1 MIQKTLA
8 KNRKAKYQYE
18 IQKTIEVGIVLEGT
32 EVKSIRAGQIN
43 LAESFCRVYENLQV
57 YLINAHVSHYDF
69 GNRHNHDPVRPRRL
83 LLHRSEIRR
92 LYGQV
97 KEQGLTLIPLK
108 IYLKGGIIKMELA
121 LGRGKKLYDKRQE
134 MKKREAQRDIER
146 ILNEKNNQNYK

>member
-1 MIQKTLA
+1 MASKTLA
-8 KNRKAKYQYE
+8 KNRKARFDYE
-18 IQKTIEVGIVLEGT
+18 IQKTMEVGIALQGT

-43 LAESFCRVYENLQV
+43 LAESYCRVDDNLQI
-57 YLINAHVSHYDF
+57 YLMNAHISQYDF
-69 GNRHNHDPVRPRRL
+69 GNRHNHDPLRPKCL

-121 LGRGKKLYDKRQE
+121 LGRGKKLYDKRQT
-134 MKKREAQRDIER
+134 MKKQDARRDVER
-146 ILNEKNNQNYK
+146 ALSERK

>member
-1 MIQKTLA
+1 MASKTLA
-8 KNRKAKYQYE
+8 KNRKARFEYE
-18 IQKTIEVGIVLEGT
+18 IQKTMEVGIALQGT

-43 LAESFCRVYENLQV
+43 LAESYCRVDDNLQI
-57 YLINAHVSHYDF
+57 YLMNAHISQYDF
-69 GNRHNHDPVRPRRL
+69 GNRHNHDPLRPKCL

-121 LGRGKKLYDKRQE
+121 LGRGKKLYDKRQT
-134 MKKREAQRDIER
+134 MKKHDAQRDLER
-146 ILNEKNNQNYK
+146 ILSERK

>member
-1 MIQKTLA
+1 MASKTLA
-8 KNRKAKYQYE
+8 KNRKARFEYE
-18 IQKTIEVGIVLEGT
+18 IQKTMEVGIALQGT

-43 LAESFCRVYENLQV
+43 LAESYCRVDDNLQI
-57 YLINAHVSHYDF
+57 YLINAHISQYDF
-69 GNRHNHDPVRPRRL
+69 GNRHNHDPLRPKCL

-121 LGRGKKLYDKRQE
+121 LGRGKKLYDKRQT
-134 MKKREAQRDIER
+134 MKKQDAQRDVER
-146 ILNEKNNQNYK
+146 ALSERK

>member
-1 MIQKTLA
+1 MASKTLA
-8 KNRKAKYQYE
+8 KNRKARFEYE
-18 IQKTIEVGIVLEGT
+18 IQKTMEVGIALQGT

-43 LAESFCRVYENLQV
+43 LAESYCRVDGNMQI
-57 YLINAHVSHYDF
+57 YLMNAHISQYDF
-69 GNRHNHDPVRPRRL
+69 GNRHNHDPLRPKCL

-121 LGRGKKLYDKRQE
+121 LCRGKKLYDKRQT
-134 MKKREAQRDIER
+134 MKKQDAQRDVER
-146 ILNEKNNQNYK
+146 ALSERK

>member
-1 MIQKTLA
+1 MASKTLA
-8 KNRKAKYQYE
+8 KNRKARYEYE
-18 IQKTIEVGIVLEGT
+18 IQKTMEVGIALQGT

-43 LAESFCRVYENLQV
+43 LAESYCRVDEKLQI
-57 YLINAHVSHYDF
+57 YLMNAHISQYDF
-69 GNRHNHDPVRPRRL
+69 GNRHNHDPLRPKCL

-121 LGRGKKLYDKRQE
+121 LGRGKKLYDKRQT
-134 MKKREAQRDIER
+134 MKKQDAQRDVER
-146 ILNEKNNQNYK
+146 ALSERK

>member
-1 MIQKTLA
+1 MVSKTLA
-8 KNRKAKYQYE
+8 KNRKARFEYE
-18 IQKTIEVGIVLEGT
+18 IQKTMEVGIALQGT

-43 LAESFCRVYENLQV
+43 LSESYCRVDENLQI
-57 YLINAHVSHYDF
+57 YLMNAHISQYDF
-69 GNRHNHDPVRPRRL
+69 GNRHNHDPLRPKCL

-121 LGRGKKLYDKRQE
+121 LGRGKKLYDKRQT
-134 MKKREAQRDIER
+134 MKKQDAQRDVER
-146 ILNEKNNQNYK
+146 ALSERK

>member
-1 MIQKTLA
+1 MVSKTLA
-8 KNRKAKYQYE
+8 KNRKARFEYE
-18 IQKTIEVGIVLEGT
+18 IQKTMEVGIALQGT

-43 LAESFCRVYENLQV
+43 LAESYCRVDDNMQI
-57 YLINAHVSHYDF
+57 YLMNAHISQYEF
-69 GNRHNHDPVRPRRL
+69 GNRHNHDPLRPKCL

-121 LGRGKKLYDKRQE
+121 LGRGKKLYDKRQT
-134 MKKREAQRDIER
+134 MKKQDAQRDVER
-146 ILNEKNNQNYK
+146 ALSERK

>member
-1 MIQKTLA
+1 MASKTLA
-8 KNRKAKYQYE
+8 KNRKARFEYE
-18 IQKTIEVGIVLEGT
+18 IQKTMEVGIALQGT

-43 LAESFCRVYENLQV
+43 LAESYCRVDDNMQI
-57 YLINAHVSHYDF
+57 YLMNAHISQYDF
-69 GNRHNHDPVRPRRL
+69 GNRHNHDPLRPKCL

-121 LGRGKKLYDKRQE
+121 LGRGKKLYDKRQTL
-134 MKKREAQRDIER
+134 KKQDAQRDVER
-146 ILNEKNNQNYK
+146 ALSKRK

>member
-1 MIQKTLA
+1 MVSKILA
-8 KNRKAKYQYE
+8 KNRKARFEYE
-18 IQKTIEVGIVLEGT
+18 IQKTMEVGIALQGT

-43 LAESFCRVYENLQV
+43 LAESYCRVDDNLQI
-57 YLINAHVSHYDF
+57 YLMNAHISQYDF
-69 GNRHNHDPVRPRRL
+69 GNRHNHDPLRPKCL

-121 LGRGKKLYDKRQE
+121 LGRGKKLYDKRQT
-134 MKKREAQRDIER
+134 KKKQDAQRDVER
-146 ILNEKNNQNYK
+146 ALSERK

>member
-1 MIQKTLA
+1 MASKTLA
-8 KNRKAKYQYE
+8 KNRKARFEYE
-18 IQKTIEVGIVLEGT
+18 IQKTMEVGIALQGT

-43 LAESFCRVYENLQV
+43 LSESYCRVDNNLQI
-57 YLINAHVSHYDF
+57 YLMNAHISQYDF
-69 GNRHNHDPVRPRRL
+69 GNRHNHDPLRPKCL

-121 LGRGKKLYDKRQE
+121 LGRGKKLYDKRQT
-134 MKKREAQRDIER
+134 MKKQDAQRDVER
-146 ILNEKNNQNYK
+146 ALSERK

>member
-1 MIQKTLA
+1 MASKTLA
-8 KNRKAKYQYE
+8 KNRKARFEYE
-18 IQKTIEVGIVLEGT
+18 IQKTMEVGIALQGT

-43 LAESFCRVYENLQV
+43 LAESYCRVDDNLQI
-57 YLINAHVSHYDF
+57 YLMNAHISQYDF
-69 GNRHNHDPVRPRRL
+69 GNRHIHDPLRPKCL

-121 LGRGKKLYDKRQE
+121 LGRGKKLYDKRQT
-134 MKKREAQRDIER
+134 MKKQDAQRDVER
-146 ILNEKNNQNYK
+146 AISERK

>member
-1 MIQKTLA
+1 MASKTLA
-8 KNRKAKYQYE
+8 KNRKARFEYE
-18 IQKTIEVGIVLEGT
+18 IQKTMEVGIALQGT

-43 LAESFCRVYENLQV
+43 LAESYCRVDDNMQI
-57 YLINAHVSHYDF
+57 YLMNAHISQYHF
-69 GNRHNHDPVRPRRL
+69 GNRHNHDPLRPKCL

-121 LGRGKKLYDKRQE
+121 LGRGKKLYDKRQT
-134 MKKREAQRDIER
+134 MKKQDAQRDVER
-146 ILNEKNNQNYK
+146 ALSERK

>member
-1 MIQKTLA
+1 MASKTLA
-8 KNRKAKYQYE
+8 KNRKARFEYE
-18 IQKTIEVGIVLEGT
+18 IQKTMEVGIALQGT

-43 LAESFCRVYENLQV
+43 LAESYCRVDDNLQI
-57 YLINAHVSHYDF
+57 YLMNAHISQYDF
-69 GNRHNHDPVRPRRL
+69 GNRHNHDPLRPKCL

-121 LGRGKKLYDKRQE
+121 LGRGKKLYDKRQT
-134 MKKREAQRDIER
+134 MKKQDAQRDLER
-146 ILNEKNNQNYK
+146 ILSERK